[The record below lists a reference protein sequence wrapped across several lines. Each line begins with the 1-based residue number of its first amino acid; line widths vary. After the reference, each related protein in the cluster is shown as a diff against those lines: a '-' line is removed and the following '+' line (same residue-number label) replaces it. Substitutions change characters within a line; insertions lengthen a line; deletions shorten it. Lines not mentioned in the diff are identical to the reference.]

1 MTAFFIS
8 QKVYCTKNAKIV
20 WLGQMKDPKTK
31 SAKKTQRAK
40 KGDEDQGLEGVDPL
54 RAGE

>member
-1 MTAFFIS
+1 MYGKGERKNQQ
-8 QKVYCTKNAKIV
+8 QKV
-20 WLGQMKDPKTK
+20 L
-31 SAKKTQRAK
+31 KKTQRVK